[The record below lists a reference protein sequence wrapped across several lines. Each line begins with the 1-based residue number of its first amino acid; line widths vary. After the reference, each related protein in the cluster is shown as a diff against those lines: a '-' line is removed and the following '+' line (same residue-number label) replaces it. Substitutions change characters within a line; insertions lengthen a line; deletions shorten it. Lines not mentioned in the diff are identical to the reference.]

1 MKLNVENIVSK
12 TTHAVGSVAALATS
26 AAIICLSA
34 AFIKTSLEIIFGKK
48 KPVEEKKSTPKK
60 KSTKTQKEN

>member
-1 MKLNVENIVSK
+1 MKLNVENIVTK

-34 AFIKTSLEIIFGKK
+34 VFIKTSLEIIFGKK
-48 KPVEEKKSTPKK
+48 KPVEKKSAPKK
-60 KSTKTQKEN
+60 KSTKSQKEN